1 MLGSERMIVGARP
14 CHVHDLTKRRTHCCM
29 VVAIPCTQ
37 QAVQCP
43 RAVFSVTRQCAS
55 VCMPHS
61 FFLFSHTATR
71 NSAMSAVVRPTDDMH
86 AAKAHRTRAAMHA
99 IAHTMTRTSDSA
111 AHPSSPD
118 QPTAAISNRS
128 HVHARPPRLSV
139 YVCVLVH
146 APWKQ
151 EKNRA
156 RLLNSHLT
164 FRAVRFI
171 ASYSQPR
178 SVRNIITHVRP
189 MYACVPSS

>member
-43 RAVFSVTRQCAS
+43 RAVFSVTQQCAS
-55 VCMPHS
+55 VCMPHNI
-61 FFLFSHTATR
+61 FLFSHTATR

-128 HVHARPPRLSV
+128 HVHARPPRLAV

-146 APWKQ
+146 ARGKQ
-151 EKNRA
+151 EKTEFD
-156 RLLNSHLT
+156 S
-164 FRAVRFI
+164 
-171 ASYSQPR
+171 
-178 SVRNIITHVRP
+178 
-189 MYACVPSS
+189 